1 MPVVTIDQLAAAR
14 ATGAYVLDVREPS
27 EYVEGHV
34 PGAELLPMG
43 QVPVR
48 HTDLPKG
55 EPVYVICRSGN
66 RSRTVMDY
74 LVRAGHDAYSVDG
87 GTMAWISQGHPVVT
101 GPNRDRA

>member
-1 MPVVTIDQLAAAR
+1 M
-14 ATGAYVLDVREPS
+14 
-27 EYVEGHV
+27 
-34 PGAELLPMG
+34 
-43 QVPVR
+43 
-48 HTDLPKG
+48 
-55 EPVYVICRSGN
+55 YVICRSGN